1 MVAANARSKFRR
13 CFIDLALKRARPSSG
28 SSLAFLQR
36 RTWVH
41 GVTNLNSILSQHSF
55 VIVGGVATRL
65 YMPERLTL
73 DLDILVLA
81 QDSQKIYAQLKAA
94 GGRQIGELGIPGSQW
109 ELSDG
114 TALDVLI
121 SDETWVIQALNQ
133 PNYSPDGLPVVA
145 LPYLVLMKLRASR
158 AQDLADISRMLGG
171 ADAKSLAEVRR
182 ILAEYLPEAVED
194 LESLIMLGQLEFKT
208 D

>member
-13 CFIDLALKRARPSSG
+13 CFIDLALKRARPGSG

-41 GVTNLNSILSQHSF
+41 DVTNLNSILSQHSF

-94 GGRQIGELGIPGSQW
+94 GGQQIGELGIPGSQW

-145 LPYLVLMKLRASR
+145 LPYLVLMKLRASP
-158 AQDLADISRMLGG
+158 AQDLADISRMMGG
-171 ADAKSLAEVRR
+171 ADTESLTRVRQ
-182 ILAEYLPEAVED
+182 ILAEYLPEAIKD
-194 LESLIMLGQLEFKT
+194 LESLIMLGQLEFRA